1 MGHKYK
7 DKYVSLKDIYNKIKS
22 SFYKKVDYKLYYKI
36 ITKYLEILLRDAVD
50 RNHRVALPDKMGF
63 ISLEQK
69 IQTRAFHYRVDN
81 SATKEKGETVFYKVP
96 IFDDYYK
103 KLVWRR
109 PRKYKRCKLMPL
121 RYTKRII
128 NNN

>member
-63 ISLEQK
+63 IS
-69 IQTRAFHYRVDN
+69 
-81 SATKEKGETVFYKVP
+81 
-96 IFDDYYK
+96 
-103 KLVWRR
+103 
-109 PRKYKRCKLMPL
+109 
-121 RYTKRII
+121 
-128 NNN
+128 